1 MRLGRRSGLTRRSRA
16 GVSRRCAAV
25 GVIALLVVSAVA
37 LAVAPVLMPAGYDW
51 VAHTTSESAAQGV
64 AGAWVARLG
73 FVAFGL
79 AVLWLAAGAAPRW
92 GRGAVWMHAAFG
104 VCMVATAAFSARPWW
119 EGAAFDPVE
128 DLLHSVTATA
138 MGFAFVFGVML
149 RFAQRW
155 FGGGSG
161 GGASAGG
168 VPTGGRRAAAFDVVA
183 VVAASVIPLVMV
195 FHADAAGLVQRLM
208 FAVAYVWYA
217 AAAWE
222 AEG

>member
-73 FVAFGL
+73 FVA
-79 AVLWLAAGAAPRW
+79 
-92 GRGAVWMHAAFG
+92 
-104 VCMVATAAFSARPWW
+104 
-119 EGAAFDPVE
+119 
-128 DLLHSVTATA
+128 
-138 MGFAFVFGVML
+138 
-149 RFAQRW
+149 
-155 FGGGSG
+155 
-161 GGASAGG
+161 
-168 VPTGGRRAAAFDVVA
+168 
-183 VVAASVIPLVMV
+183 ASVIPLVMV
-195 FHADAAGLVQRLM
+195 FQADAAGLVQRLM

-217 AAAWE
+217 AAAL
-222 AEG
+222 EGGG